1 MKRFLT
7 FSSALFAAC
16 LITTQ
21 LLGQC
26 TADFDFGDATLGVS
40 PNPELGE
47 QFEPGV
53 VGESYEDILHILLPQ
68 YAAEV
73 DSTLGFPPTLPLDSV
88 SLSNVILVDLEDT
101 LSTTTLEA
109 VGLGVICN
117 NNGDS
122 GNPCSF
128 IGGNQYCASISGT
141 PSAAGAY
148 RVDIYVTGWI
158 SFLGFPVSQ
167 EVVFGS
173 FVLELGLEGCTNEE
187 AINYNP
193 NAVVDDGSCLLDTCL
208 GDVDGDNSV
217 TVSDLLEVLA
227 EFGCTEGCTTD
238 ISGDGA
244 TTVADLL
251 ELLSVF
257 GSSCG

>member
-1 MKRFLT
+1 M
-7 FSSALFAAC
+7 
-16 LITTQ
+16 
-21 LLGQC
+21 
-26 TADFDFGDATLGVS
+26 
-40 PNPELGE
+40 
-47 QFEPGV
+47 
-53 VGESYEDILHILLPQ
+53 
-68 YAAEV
+68 
-73 DSTLGFPPTLPLDSV
+73 
-88 SLSNVILVDLEDT
+88 
-101 LSTTTLEA
+101 
-109 VGLGVICN
+109 
-117 NNGDS
+117 
-122 GNPCSF
+122 
-128 IGGNQYCASISGT
+128 
-141 PSAAGAY
+141 
-148 RVDIYVTGWI
+148 
-158 SFLGFPVSQ
+158 GFPVSQ

>member
-1 MKRFLT
+1 M
-7 FSSALFAAC
+7 
-16 LITTQ
+16 
-21 LLGQC
+21 
-26 TADFDFGDATLGVS
+26 
-40 PNPELGE
+40 
-47 QFEPGV
+47 
-53 VGESYEDILHILLPQ
+53 
-68 YAAEV
+68 
-73 DSTLGFPPTLPLDSV
+73 
-88 SLSNVILVDLEDT
+88 DLNDT
-101 LSTTTLEA
+101 LSTTTLDA
-109 VGLGVICN
+109 VGLQVNCN

-128 IGGNQYCASISGT
+128 LGGNQYCASLTGT
-141 PSAAGAY
+141 PSVQGSY
-148 RVDIYVTGWI
+148 RVDIYVTGWVTV
-158 SFLGFPVSQ
+158 FGFPFSQ
-167 EVVFGS
+167 EEVFGS
-173 FVLELGLEGCTNEE
+173 FVLDLGELGCTNEE

-193 NAVVDDGSCLLDTCL
+193 NAVVDDGSCLLETCL

-257 GSSCG
+257 GSSCS